1 LQVIPWFLKF
11 SSEIPALS
19 RPKFSLHKNTEE

>member
-1 LQVIPWFLKF
+1 LSIFASYSAL
-11 SSEIPALS
+11 SEIIPALS